1 MVSQNTKDLI
11 LKKGEEIFFKKGYYK
26 TKIDDIAKSAKVAKG
41 TIYLYFK
48 SKEDLFISIIEKN
61 LQDSYIKIKKVSEK
75 EKNSS
80 TKLKSIIIQ
89 LLKEYSNKKA
99 FLKKVEIHRLF
110 GDKDLREHFK
120 KRILPIL
127 IEIKDYIVNIIKRGI
142 KDGEIIGENAE
153 AISAFIFGGI
163 RSACV
168 THEFMY
174 ENKFNREI
182 LEKEVLNILH
192 KGLFKT
198 KKEEV

>member
-1 MVSQNTKDLI
+1 MVSQNTRDLI
-11 LKKGEEIFFKKGYYK
+11 LKKGEEAFFTNGYYK
-26 TKIDDIAKSAKVAKG
+26 TKIEDIAKSAKVAKG

-61 LQDSYIKIKKVSEK
+61 LRDFYTKIKKVSQK
-75 EKNSS
+75 EKNNS

-89 LLKEYSNKKA
+89 VLKEYSNKKV
-99 FLKKVEIHRLF
+99 FLKKVEIHKIV
-110 GDKDLREHFK
+110 GDKDLRENFK

-127 IEIKDYIVNIIKRGI
+127 IEIKDYIVNIIKKGI
-142 KDGEIIGENAE
+142 KEGEVRGENAE

-163 RSACV
+163 KNACIA
-168 THEFMY
+168 HEFMY

-182 LEKEVLNILH
+182 LEKEILNILH

-198 KKEEV
+198 KKEEL